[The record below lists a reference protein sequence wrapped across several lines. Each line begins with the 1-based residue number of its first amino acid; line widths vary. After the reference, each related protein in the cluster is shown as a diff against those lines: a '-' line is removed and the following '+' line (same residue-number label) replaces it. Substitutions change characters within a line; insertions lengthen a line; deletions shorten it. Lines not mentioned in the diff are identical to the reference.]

1 MPMRNDMPL
10 SLSPQT
16 TYHLGNIRQVT
27 MDDGASKGTV
37 IQKMNY
43 YPFGAEF
50 CDLNR
55 VSYVQNHKYN
65 GKEFDNMH
73 GLNTYDYGARQ
84 HDPILA
90 RWDRIDPLCEKYYST
105 SPYAYCVN
113 NPIIMI
119 DPDGKEVRDGTGPY
133 NAKNASLKALARNLA
148 AHNDPNSIMICAHGV
163 YNNES
168 DRFASSINIQTYNTN
183 SGKWTDN
190 YISNGQQLNEFLTAN
205 SQTWNDYK
213 AGKISADDLHIV
225 FYSCGSAPV
234 VQEISKDEAF
244 KDVTFIAPNK
254 EVQVMT
260 DSKGNLYTSVENTKW
275 EKVRMGKL

>member
-1 MPMRNDMPL
+1 M
-10 SLSPQT
+10 
-16 TYHLGNIRQVT
+16 
-27 MDDGASKGTV
+27 
-37 IQKMNY
+37 
-43 YPFGAEF
+43 
-50 CDLNR
+50 
-55 VSYVQNHKYN
+55 
-65 GKEFDNMH
+65 
-73 GLNTYDYGARQ
+73 
-84 HDPILA
+84 
-90 RWDRIDPLCEKYYST
+90 DPLCEKYYNV
-105 SPYAYCVN
+105 SPYAYCAN
-113 NPIIMI
+113 NPVRFI
-119 DPDGKEVRDGTGPY
+119 DPDGKEVRDGMGPY
-133 NAKNASLKALARNLA
+133 NAKNARLKALARNLA

-183 SGKWTDN
+183 SGEWTDN

-275 EKVRMGKL
+275 EKSEDGKTLTPVGGFRDYGTWQTYKNGKSPIMPSSYSGSKNLRPGTKGFDYRWAWF